1 MAYKKQFTF
10 LLALSCLLFCLPF
23 LVYGQKPL
31 SKWVDLKFITTDEL
45 KQLYDNKEDFLLINT
60 LSPIEFDE
68 IAIKGSIN
76 IPYDLIK
83 RGEASLPEN
92 KSKKLIFYCKGPK

>member
-10 LLALSCLLFCLPF
+10 LLALCCLLFCSPF
-23 LVYGQKPL
+23 LVYGQKSV
-31 SKWVDLKFITTDEL
+31 SKWDDLKFIKTDKL
-45 KQLYDNKEDFLLINT
+45 KQLYDGKENFLLINT

-76 IPYDLIK
+76 LPYELIK
-83 RGEASLPEN
+83 RGDAKLPKD

>member
-10 LLALSCLLFCLPF
+10 LFVLCCLLFCSPF

-31 SKWVDLKFITTDEL
+31 SRWTDLKFIKTDEL
-45 KQLYDNKEDFLLINT
+45 KKVYDGKEDFLLVNT
-60 LSPIEFDE
+60 LSPIEFNE
-68 IAIKGSIN
+68 MAIKGSIN

-83 RGEASLPEN
+83 QGEASLPEN